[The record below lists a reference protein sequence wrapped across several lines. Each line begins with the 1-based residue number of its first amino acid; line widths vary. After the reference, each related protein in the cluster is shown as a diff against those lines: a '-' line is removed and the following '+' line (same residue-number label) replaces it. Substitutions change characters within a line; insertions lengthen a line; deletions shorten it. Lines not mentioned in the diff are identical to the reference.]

1 MKENSYW
8 KRLIMDVEDKN
19 VNSKE
24 YKDYPNMMENISVE
38 SMTKAA
44 NKYFD
49 LNNYIKVML
58 APEN

>member
-1 MKENSYW
+1 
-8 KRLIMDVEDKN
+8 MDVEDKN

-24 YKDYPNMMENISVE
+24 YKDYPNMMESISVD
-38 SMTKAA
+38 SMIKAA